1 MSQAD
6 KEQERLKK
14 QLEKLRKQPGNSRCA
29 NCASMSVPY
38 VCVDY
43 QTFVCTRCSALH
55 RDLTHRVKALSAS
68 KFKPEEVASFAGNE
82 HDAQRYLKYWNE
94 QLFRLP
100 GAGNEETQRAREFL
114 QAKYVELRWA
124 DEALRGQFQQPFQQQ
139 PPQPAQHAPPA
150 QPTQPVPAAAQPT
163 YGAPNPFAAFGL
175 GQPQAQAQPVQQPP

>member
-1 MSQAD
+1 M
-6 KEQERLKK
+6 KK
-14 QLEKLRKQPGNSRCA
+14 HLEKLRKQPGNNRCA

-38 VCVDY
+38 VCLDF

-82 HDAQRYLKYWNE
+82 ADAKKYLCHWNE

-100 GAGNEETQRAREFL
+100 GAGNEETPRARDFM

-124 DEALRGQFQQPFQQQ
+124 DREQVGGFQGV
-139 PPQPAQHAPPA
+139 PP
-150 QPTQPVPAAAQPT
+150 
-163 YGAPNPFAAFGL
+163 GAPMGYQ
-175 GQPQAQAQPVQQPP
+175 GYQPQGFP